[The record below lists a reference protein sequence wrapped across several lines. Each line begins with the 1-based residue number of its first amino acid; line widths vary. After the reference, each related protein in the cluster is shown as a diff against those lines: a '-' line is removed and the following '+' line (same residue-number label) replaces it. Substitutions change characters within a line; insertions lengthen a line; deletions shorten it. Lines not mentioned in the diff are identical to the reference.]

1 MPAARDWRLTIA
13 VVLAAALPGVLLL
26 PVVVPVARWLD
37 TEPGLIE
44 YTGLSLAWKLSVLVV
59 LAAAVAP
66 GEGRP
71 LRDLI
76 ARWWQREHREEDV
89 GRPVALWALLLVL
102 AAIGLSSVR
111 LWLIDLGW
119 DLAAGPEWSINT
131 PEANRG
137 IVGFAIGPGVVAF
150 QLLIRI
156 PLTVFVEETL
166 FRGWVQERHG
176 PFVSGTLF
184 AAYHLAQW
192 WTIPALIPFGL
203 ALSLLRVAT
212 RSIWPG
218 ALLHGA
224 GNAVYAF
231 SLR

>member
-1 MPAARDWRLTIA
+1 MVA
-13 VVLAAALPGVLLL
+13 AAALPGALLL

-37 TEPGLIE
+37 TEPGLVG
-44 YTGLSLAWKLSVLVV
+44 YTGLSFTWNLCVLVLLTTV
-59 LAAAVAP
+59 VRHH
-66 GEGRP
+66 EGLP
-71 LRDLI
+71 LKELV
-76 ARWWQREHREEDV
+76 ARWWQREHTEEHV
-89 GRPVALWALLLVL
+89 QRPVALWCLAAAT
-102 AAIGLSSVR
+102 AAIGLTSIR

-119 DLAAGPEWSINT
+119 DVAAGPEWSMDS
-131 PEANRG
+131 PDVNRG
-137 IVGFAIGPGVVAF
+137 IIGFAIGPGVIAF

-166 FRGWVQERHG
+166 FRGWVQDRHG
-176 PFVSGTLF
+176 AFVSAVLF
-184 AAYHLAQW
+184 AAYHWAQW

-203 ALSLLRVAT
+203 ALSLLRVVT

-218 ALLHGA
+218 AVLHGA